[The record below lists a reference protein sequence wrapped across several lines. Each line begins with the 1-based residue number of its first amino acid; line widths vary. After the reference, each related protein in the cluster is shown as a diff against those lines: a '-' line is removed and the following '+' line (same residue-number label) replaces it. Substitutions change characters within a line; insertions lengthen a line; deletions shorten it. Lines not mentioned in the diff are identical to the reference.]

1 MFKLPSRFF
10 CVLLV
15 FSSVGCTSV
24 ATRNAMIQTQ
34 WQGDLVSGLFTTKDK
49 PLLQEHHGEMYQIR
63 YSAEDTLVSHRF
75 QTGKDTQITPVPVGA
90 HLTGVSSYSDDKNL
104 YAAWRFKLAADSK
117 DGAGKNG
124 DKMVYV
130 AHSADGEG
138 FAPAT
143 RISSGNGAFL
153 PILAGNKLGDVYAI
167 WQDERS
173 GANYD
178 LYFNVSHDHGAT
190 WKPRD
195 MRLDIGKEGES
206 FSAEPFMRAE
216 GNWLWLTWVE
226 AGVEGCAVYSRAS
239 DDRGETWRDAVEVAK
254 CGSNQALFPQLVRSK
269 NQLIAYWF
277 DSKTVKSSVST
288 NNGATWGPAATIAEV
303 GTEGVSMQ
311 ELTVKEDANGTV
323 HLIYGKKGEAKGAR
337 SNLYYARA
345 ENGVEFAAPVRL
357 NSGVEYQDSAILSA
371 IALDGQQNVM
381 VSWTDYRYFR
391 PVTVGAYSADQG
403 KTWSRDFLMGGEP
416 GKDTSQFSHVSATA
430 TQWWVSMVNYAGVNA
445 DQMKQ
450 GKALVNTIN
459 PAATGPSLDQYDA
472 ADQTKLEPRVKAWW
486 KTRVAADWAGSYE
499 FMDPFM
505 KTKNSK
511 AAYVASQG
519 MVKYYGYEF
528 VGFEMTS
535 DRQATVKVKYTS
547 EVPEMEINGKKYEIP
562 KKEVEISQEWMF
574 VDGNWYLVFRDLF
587 GNTFRE
593 L

>member
-1 MFKLPSRFF
+1 MFKLALRFF
-10 CVLLV
+10 CALFVLLG
-15 FSSVGCTSV
+15 VGCTSL

-49 PLLQEHHGEMYQIR
+49 PVLQEHQGEMYQIR
-63 YSAEDTLVSHRF
+63 YAAEDKLVSHRF

-90 HLTGVSSYSDDKNL
+90 HLTGVSSYSDDKNI

-117 DGAGKNG
+117 DGTGKNG

-130 AHSADGEG
+130 AHSTHGEA

-143 RISSGNGAFL
+143 RISSGNGAFIPVL
-153 PILAGNKLGDVYAI
+153 GGNKLGDVYAV

-190 WKPRD
+190 WKQKD

-206 FSAEPFMRAE
+206 FSAEPTMRAE
-216 GNWLWLTWVE
+216 GNWLWVTWVE
-226 AGVEGCAVYSRAS
+226 AGVGRCSVYARAS
-239 DDRGETWRDAVEVAK
+239 DDRGETWRDAVEVAP
-254 CGSNQALFPQLVRSK
+254 CGNQQALFPQLVRSK

-277 DSKTVKSSVST
+277 DVKTVKASVST
-288 NNGATWGPAATIAEV
+288 NNGATWGPVATIAET
-303 GTEGVSMQ
+303 GTEGVTMQ
-311 ELTVKEDANGTV
+311 ELTVKEDTTGTV
-323 HLIYGKKGEAKGAR
+323 HLIFGKKGEQKGAK
-337 SNLYYARA
+337 SNLYYVRA
-345 ENGVEFAAPVRL
+345 EDGLHFAAPVRL
-357 NSGVEYQDSAILSA
+357 NSGVEYQDSAILPSIA
-371 IALDGQQNVM
+371 IDGQENVM

-391 PVTVGAYSADQG
+391 SVIVGAYSADQG

-416 GKDTSQFSHVSATA
+416 GKDASQFSHVSATP
-430 TQWWVSMVNYAGVNA
+430 TQWWVSMVNYGGANT
-445 DQMKQ
+445 DKMTQ
-450 GKALVNTIN
+450 GKTLVNTIN
-459 PAATGPSLDQYDA
+459 PTVQGISLDHYDV
-472 ADQTKLEPRVKAWW
+472 ADQSRLEARVNAWW

-499 FMDPFM
+499 LLDPFM
-505 KTKNSK
+505 KTKNPK
-511 AAYVASQG
+511 ASYVASQG

-535 DRQATVKVKYTS
+535 DRLATVKVKYTS
-547 EVPEMEINGKKYEIP
+547 EVPEMEINGKKYEVP
-562 KKEVEISQEWMF
+562 KKEVEISQDWMF
-574 VDGNWYLVFRDLF
+574 VDGNWYLVFKDLF